1 MPYTKNGIKY
11 PRCTNII
18 SDCTDSSGALTQW
31 AANMVVEYM
40 KEHLSDDPFCPY
52 KGSEIFEKLEKARFN
67 FRKVSQ
73 KALDIGSEVHDQ
85 IEKYLKACM
94 VGKSLGETL
103 SLVDAM
109 ENLSEE
115 SKNAFGAFLKW
126 KDENNLKP
134 ISLEQTVWG
143 ERWAGTCD
151 YLGYYKDKL
160 YVIDWK
166 TSKAFY
172 PEMRYQVAAY
182 RSVTRYPTGEHY
194 HSHGIKGHAKH
205 YYPEGCGILRL
216 DKETGMPE
224 FKDTSKT
231 YEKDLRVFNCMV
243 ELYFA
248 RHPRI
253 AKRFDGVIPF

>member
-182 RSVTRYPTGEHY
+182 RWAINEKNAGSIVGGNRPYP
-194 HSHGIKGHAKH
+194 SQQIQ
-205 YYPEGCGILRL
+205 GCGILRL

-224 FKDTSKT
+224 FKDTSKS
-231 YEKDLRVFNCMV
+231 YLDDLRVFNCMV

-253 AKRFDGVIPF
+253 RKRFEGIIPF

>member
-1 MPYTKNGIKY
+1 MTSPYKKNGIVF

-73 KALDIGSEVHDQ
+73 KALDIGSEVHNA
-85 IEKYLKACM
+85 IERYLENVMCDHLIKDYY
-94 VGKSLGETL
+94 SLTTKE
-103 SLVDAM
+103 A
-109 ENLSEE
+109 
-115 SKNAFGAFLKW
+115 KRAFKAFLDWEK
-126 KDENNLKP
+126 EVNLKP

-143 ERWAGTCD
+143 KNFAGTCD
-151 YLGYYKDKL
+151 FYGYYKDKL

-182 RSVTRYPTGEHY
+182 RWAIGNKALWEYRPTDEEMPFFKRNY
-194 HSHGIKGHAKH
+194 L
-205 YYPEGCGILRL
+205 PQGCGILRL

-253 AKRFDGVIPF
+253 RKRFEGIIPF